1 MSNASFDKE
10 KRPLG
15 DVEAVSVPSDAED
28 ESQIRARLGRFGL
41 GKLFDA
47 GVDLL
52 FSIQVEARGIERVPE
67 NEREDKHS
75 IGLLLLWFSVNIVLT
90 TIPIGMLAQEIF
102 TLTFPHAV
110 ATTLGFALIGCTT
123 VGFIAILG
131 PRFGMRTMVI
141 TRYSY
146 GYWGGALIS
155 LLNILTQLGFSVIAV
170 ILAGQVLHNINSNMP
185 LIVGVILI
193 GYVHV
198 LICFVGYLLHHY
210 ERYAWIIMSIVFLI
224 IYGLGGHAGYQIS
237 LQKADEDPAG
247 HLRAADVLSFGG
259 IIFSS
264 CAGWA
269 PVAADFNCRLPVNTS
284 KIKIFVLT
292 FFGVLIPIMF
302 IVILGAVLMTVP
314 AYSDAYRAGDAAGV
328 LKKVFEPWGHG
339 GDFLLVLLA
348 LSVVGNNNSTAL
360 SMQTLIPAF
369 RHIPRA
375 AFTILA
381 FIIYT
386 VAGIAGREHFS
397 SILTNFLAILGYW
410 IAFWVVIVFE
420 EHIIFRRPN
429 GPLGGYDL
437 RVYDSPKLLPVGLAA
452 VFASCCGIGG
462 AVISMAQVW
471 YIGPV
476 AAKLGPFG
484 GDMGFEFATIFS
496 GIIYPPLR
504 YLEIKKWGR

>member
-1 MSNASFDKE
+1 MTDASFDKE
-10 KRPLG
+10 KRHRA
-15 DVEAVSVPSDAED
+15 DVEVMSAPSDAED

-47 GVDLL
+47 G
-52 FSIQVEARGIERVPE
+52 VEARGIERVPE

-75 IGLLLLWFSVNIVLT
+75 IGLLLLWFSVNVVLT
-90 TIPIGMLAQEIF
+90 AIPVGILAQEIF

-110 ATTLGFALIGCTT
+110 VTTLGFALIGCTT
-123 VGFIAILG
+123 VGFIAMLG

-155 LLNILTQLGFSVIAV
+155 LLNILTQLGFSVIV
-170 ILAGQVLHNINSNMP
+170 IILAGQVLHNINPKMP
-185 LIVGVILI
+185 LAVGVLLI
-193 GYVHV
+193 AYD
-198 LICFVGYLLHHY
+198 LLHHY
-210 ERYAWIIMSIVFLI
+210 ERYAWIIMCIVFFMM
-224 IYGLGGHAGYQIS
+224 YGLGGHAGYQIS

-247 HLRAADVLSFGG
+247 HLRAAGVLSFGG

-269 PVAADFNCRLPVNTS
+269 PVSVVFLPSVAIAAADYNCRLPVNTS
-284 KIKIFVLT
+284 KLKIFVLT
-292 FFGVLIPIMF
+292 FLGVFIPSVF
-302 IVILGAVLMTVP
+302 IVILGSILMTVP
-314 AYSDAYRAGDAAGV
+314 TYSDAYRAEEAAGV
-328 LKKVFEPWGHG
+328 FKKVFEPWGHG
-339 GDFLLVLLA
+339 GNFLLVLLA
-348 LSVVGNNNSTAL
+348 LSAVANNIPNTYSAAL
-360 SMQTLIPAF
+360 SMQTLIPPF

-375 AFTILA
+375 VFTILA
-381 FIIYT
+381 FTIYT
-386 VAGIAGREHFS
+386 VAGVAGRKHFS

-429 GPLGGYDL
+429 GPLGGYDV

-452 VFASCCGIGG
+452 IFASCCGIAG
-462 AVISMAQVW
+462 AIVAMAQVW

-476 AAKLGPFG
+476 AATLGPFG
-484 GDMGFEFATIFS
+484 GDMGFEFAMIFS
-496 GIIYPPLR
+496 GITYPPLR
-504 YLEIKKWGR
+504 YLEIKRWGR